1 MPSTKCFLPINTLS
15 PHTGIRWYSYF
26 LQGNP
31 ILQAKKLRCRHCCSL
46 LGNKSHNRPKKEEK
60 EEEGKPELVHSLV
73 HEDTGE
79 DDHLHDRK
87 RALTRT
93 KSASTLILNFPTSRT
108 LRNKCLLLKENKKHE
123 QSHMDLMCN

>member
-1 MPSTKCFLPINTLS
+1 MT
-15 PHTGIRWYSYF
+15 
-26 LQGNP
+26 
-31 ILQAKKLRCRHCCSL
+31 CSL

-60 EEEGKPELVHSLV
+60 EEEGKPELVHSLA
-73 HEDTGE
+73 HEDTQE